1 MELTKELNR
10 ILGIEMG
17 LSMVFHPQIDRQIEQ
32 MNQELE
38 QYLRFFTKYRQRDWP
53 EWLVIIEFAVNNKV
67 YSAIKVSFFVA
78 NYGRELRMGANIRRK
93 GKVEKA
99 TEFVEKIRKV
109 QEETGVTLKKAQR
122 KTSR

>member
-10 ILGIEMG
+10 ISGIEMG
-17 LSMVFHPQIDRQIEQ
+17 LSMVFHPQIDRQMEQ

-38 QYLRFFTKYRQRDWP
+38 QYLRFFTKYKQRDWP

-67 YSAIKVSFFVA
+67 YSATKVSFFVA

-99 TEFVEKIRKV
+99 TEFVEKIRKA

>member
-1 MELTKELNR
+1 
-10 ILGIEMG
+10 MG
-17 LSMVFHPQIDRQIEQ
+17 LSMVFHSQIDRQ
-32 MNQELE
+32 ME

-67 YSAIKVSFFVA
+67 YSATKVSFFVA